1 MSQDY
6 RPRYT
11 NAEKKRLQ
19 ARHVNL
25 TQETRRLYGRAA
37 HSVVLHRCFL
47 ADRRTTGE
55 TLHVYDEQ
63 LRLLEPLPGHPTL
76 RFSRLLQSLLELHD
90 IGHWLLDD
98 TLPAQTGRSSLPDSR
113 PVPPP
118 QPRPAPPPPF
128 SEATPDVPWT

>member
-1 MSQDY
+1 MSKDY

-11 NAEKKRLQ
+11 NAEKQRLQ

-25 TQETRRLYGRAA
+25 TQETRRLFGRSA
-37 HSVVLHRCFL
+37 HSVVLHRRFQ
-47 ADRRTTGE
+47 ADRRTTQE
-55 TLHVYDEQ
+55 SLHVYDASRQ
-63 LRLLEPLPGHPTL
+63 LLEPLPGLPAP

-98 TLPAQTGRSSLPDSR
+98 TLPAQTGRSRLPDSLPVLPPQPR

-118 QPRPAPPPPF
+118 PFSDAPPG
-128 SEATPDVPWT
+128 VPWA